1 MTPKYTTEDV
11 YLCYKNSEDK
21 EEFTLICDVLEFGAP
36 SDEDDCDLELM
47 NDNLYIFSEELGR
60 FVILN

>member
-1 MTPKYTTEDV
+1 MTPKYTTENV

-21 EEFTLICDVLEFGAP
+21 EEFTPIADVLEFGPPA
-36 SDEDDCDLELM
+36 DLDNVDMEIM
-47 NDNLYIFSEELGR
+47 NDHLYVFSEELGR